1 MQISENGI
9 RFIESFEGFAG
20 KVYNDV
26 GHPAIGYGHDLQPG
40 ESFPDG
46 ITQPEAEA
54 LLIQDINYRYAP
66 AVASLIPSD
75 CTQNQFDALCS
86 FAYNLGTGSLG
97 TMLAHGWDQV
107 PVQMLRWDRVN
118 GQVSMSL
125 AARRQAEVEL
135 FQQGAGQ

>member
-40 ESFPDG
+40 ESYPDG

-54 LLIQDINYRYAP
+54 LLIQDVNTRYAP
-66 AVASLIPSD
+66 VVNGLIPSD

-107 PVQMLRWDRVN
+107 PVQIPRWNKVS
-118 GQVSMSL
+118 GQPNAGL
-125 AARRQAEVEL
+125 TARRQAEVEL
-135 FQQGAGQ
+135 FQQGAQ

>member
-9 RFIESFEGFAG
+9 RFIESFEGFSS

-26 GHPAIGYGHDLQPG
+26 GHPAVGYGHDLQPG

-54 LLIQDINYRYAP
+54 LLIKDVNTRYAP
-66 AVASLIPSD
+66 VVNSLIPTE
-75 CTQNQFDALCS
+75 CTQNQFDALCD

-107 PVQMLRWDRVN
+107 PVQIPRWN
-118 GQVSMSL
+118 KVSGEPNPSL
-125 AARRQAEVEL
+125 TRRRQAEVDL
-135 FQQGAGQ
+135 FDQEEA